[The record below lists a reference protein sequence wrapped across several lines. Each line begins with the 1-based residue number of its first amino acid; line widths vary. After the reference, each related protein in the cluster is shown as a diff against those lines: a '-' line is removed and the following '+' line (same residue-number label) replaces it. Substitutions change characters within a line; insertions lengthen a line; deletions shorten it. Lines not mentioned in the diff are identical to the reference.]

1 MKFGAGEKRARL
13 EDGRLITGGGRYA
26 DDLSADGQ
34 LYLGFLRAAVAHAKI
49 LSLDLEAVRAAP
61 GIVAAYDA
69 ADLAA
74 AGMQPIPILR
84 DYPGPNPGDGRMLAP
99 ERLAIASD
107 HIRYVG
113 EILAAVVGESRAAV
127 EDALDQAWLETE
139 DLPVLA
145 NIEAA
150 IMPDA
155 ALVHPA
161 AGSNIVTGSRFGD
174 KAKVAEIFA
183 AAAHTSALRLT
194 NQRVFPAP
202 LEPRSA
208 LAVPDPTNGRLTL
221 HSACQN
227 PTAML
232 KQLAETLNRPP
243 ESLRVKVPDIGGG
256 FGMKGYL
263 YPEEALVAFCALQLG
278 RPVKW
283 RGSRLDDF
291 LGATHARDQLC
302 DVEAAFDAEYRILAL
317 RCRTMVNLGAYP
329 GPAGPIL
336 ALTLGPK
343 VATNIYDIPA
353 IDIEV
358 KGVLTN
364 TQSTAPYRGAGRPEA
379 IYATERL
386 LDHAAATFGIDPAEL
401 RRRNLIR
408 PESIPYRTAIGETY
422 DSGNFPAILDRMLE
436 LADWQGF
443 ANRKADSAAK
453 GKLRG
458 RGLSMF
464 IEWTGG
470 NSFTET
476 IRIEIRPDGSILAES
491 ATIPMGQGL
500 HTSFA
505 QMLAAIFEVEAE
517 RVILVTGDTDVA
529 NGFGSF
535 GSRSLYVGGS
545 AMALGGHEALRVFR
559 GKAADHLEAAAEDV
573 EYARGIFRV
582 SGTDRLIGLFDLAG
596 AQPEGK
602 LSLPF
607 THTIKG
613 ESWPNGAHVC
623 ELEIDPDTGLVEIQ
637 RYSCVDDVGIVI
649 NPMIV
654 EGQIQGGVMQG
665 IGQAL
670 LEQVIYDSDTGQ
682 LLTAT
687 LLDYCLPR
695 ASDVSFIHSEL
706 DQRWPSR
713 NNPLG
718 AKGAGESGTVGAPP
732 AVMAAVLDALRPL
745 GVQRMDMPATPD
757 RIWAAIQAAQA
768 KDGA

>member
-1 MKFGAGEKRARL
+1 MKFGAGEKRTRL
-13 EDGRLITGGGRYA
+13 EDGRLITGGGCYA
-26 DDLSADGQ
+26 DDLSAEGQ
-34 LYLGFLRAAVAHAKI
+34 LYLGFLRAAQAHARI
-49 LSLDLEAVRAAP
+49 ISLDLQAVRAAP
-61 GIVAAYDA
+61 GIVAAYTA
-69 ADLAA
+69 QDLAA
-74 AGMQPIPILR
+74 QGMRPIPILR
-84 DYPGPNPGDGRMLAP
+84 DYPGSNPGDGRMVAP
-99 ERLAIASD
+99 DRMAIADD

-127 EDALDQAWLETE
+127 EDALELAVLESE

-150 IMPDA
+150 IAPEA
-155 ALVHPA
+155 AILHAA

-174 KAKVAEIFA
+174 KAAVTAIFA
-183 AAAHTSALRLT
+183 AAAHTSSLT
-194 NQRVFPAP
+194 VVNQRIFPAP

-208 LAVPDPTNGRLTL
+208 LAVPDPASGRLTL
-221 HSACQN
+221 HTACQN
-227 PTAML
+227 PTTML
-232 KQLAETLNRPP
+232 KQLAETLDRPLQ
-243 ESLRVKVPDIGGG
+243 SLRIKVPDIGGG

-263 YPEEALVAFCALQLG
+263 YPEEALVAFCALQLN
-278 RPVKW
+278 RPIKW

-302 DVEAAFDAEYRILAL
+302 TVEAAFDANYRIQAL
-317 RCRTMVNLGAYP
+317 RSRTLVNLGAYP

-343 VATNIYDIPA
+343 VATNVYDIPA

-379 IYATERL
+379 IYAIERL
-386 LDHAAATFGIDPAEL
+386 LDHAAATFDMDPAEL
-401 RRRNLIR
+401 RSRNLIAA
-408 PESIPYRTAIGETY
+408 ESIPHRTAIGETY
-422 DSGNFPAILDRMLE
+422 DSGNFPAILERALE
-436 LADWQGF
+436 LAEWGSF
-443 ANRKADSAAK
+443 ATRKAASAK
-453 GKLRG
+453 NGKLRG
-458 RGLSMF
+458 CGLSMF

-476 IRIEIRPDGSILAES
+476 VRIEIRPDGKIIAES

-505 QMLAAIFEVEAE
+505 QMLGAIFEVEAE
-517 RVILVTGDTDVA
+517 RVVLVTGDTDVA

-545 AMALGGHEALRVFR
+545 AMAVGGHEALQVFR
-559 GKAADHLEAAAEDV
+559 GKAANHLEVGINDV
-573 EYARGIFRV
+573 EYGQGIFRV
-582 SGTDRLIGLFDLAG
+582 TGTDRMISLFDLA
-596 AQPEGK
+596 AVQPEQK
-602 LSLPF
+602 LSMPY

-613 ESWPNGAHVC
+613 ESWPNGAHIC
-623 ELEIDPDTGLVEIQ
+623 ELEIDPDTGQVEIQ
-637 RYSCVDDVGIVI
+637 QYNCVDDVGIVM
-649 NPMIV
+649 NPIIV
-654 EGQIQGGVMQG
+654 EGQIQGGVLQG

-670 LEQVIYDSDTGQ
+670 LEQVIYDPDTGQ

-695 ASDVSFIHSEL
+695 ASDVSFIHGEF
-706 DQRWPSR
+706 DQRWPCR

-732 AVMAAVLDALRPL
+732 AVISAVLDALRPL
-745 GVQRMDMPATPD
+745 GVTQIDMPATPD
-757 RIWAAIQAAQA
+757 RIWAAIQKATPHNA
-768 KDGA
+768 